1 MSKEYTG
8 YTAESSH
15 FCNNK
20 VTLAFVPTMM
30 LAKANKFNELYDEK
44 SVIKIMMQ
52 EGKGDNATRIRYN
65 MTVDEF
71 IYIAENFKHNT
82 LELPVYLPK
91 ATQKPISDGE
101 FAGYYYTSEFKLEY
115 LQGYNNPWKIS
126 LRCGYSKELGKMDVN
141 KKNVQTFLTRHELY
155 KHFDKGLRAI
165 DAFIRIYADDNIRA
179 GYQELAKLQRG
190 NIDPNAE
197 YMVPV
202 DMNSNGTHNGENNIT
217 PNQVSDAPMQSVQ
230 QTYQPEKVVRQMKLQ
245 VISQPMAVGNSVVC
259 QILIA
264 GNTYN
269 MYCQQFSKE
278 LEESLSKRTVVEANL
293 YEYQG
298 LLCYDGPVR

>member
-20 VTLAFVPTMM
+20 VTLAFVPTLL
-30 LAKANKFNELYDEK
+30 LAKPNKFNELYDEK
-44 SVIKIMMQ
+44 SSVKVMMQ
-52 EGKGDNATRIRYN
+52 EGKGDNANRIRYN

-71 IYIAENFKHNT
+71 IYVAENFKNNT
-82 LELPVYLPK
+82 LEIPVYLPK
-91 ATQKPISDGE
+91 ATQKPISEGE

-115 LQGYNNPWKIS
+115 LQGYNNPWKVS
-126 LRCGYSKELGKMDVN
+126 LRCGYSKELGKMDIN
-141 KKNVQTFLTRHELY
+141 KKNVQTFLTRSELY

-165 DAFIRIYADDNIRA
+165 EAFIRIYADNNIRA
-179 GYQELAKLQRG
+179 GYQELAKLQKG
-190 NIDPNAE
+190 NFDPNE
-197 YMVPV
+197 NNMVPV
-202 DMNSNGTHNGENNIT
+202 EAASNGSHNGENNIA
-217 PNQVSDAPMQSVQ
+217 PNQVHDAPMQSVQ
-230 QTYQPEKVVRQMKLQ
+230 QTQQPEKVIRQMKLQ
-245 VISQPMAVGNSVVC
+245 VISPPMAVGNSVVC

-269 MYCQQFSKE
+269 MYCRQFGNE
-278 LEESLSKRTVVEANL
+278 LEQSLANGTILEANL
-293 YEYQG
+293 FEYQG